1 MIIVLI
7 FEGRI
12 KIEKIYIISTKNN
25 KNQTNKQTWMFK
37 KSLKIAKG

>member
-12 KIEKIYIISTKNN
+12 KIDKIYIISNKNN
-25 KNQTNKQTWMFK
+25 NNKTNKQTWMFT
-37 KSLKIAKG
+37 KSLKIATG